1 MSAFIMG
8 KESLATLAKTIE
20 SAALGG
26 FNNYGFTVPDRLK
39 SIATDKNDGA
49 LHFYE
54 LLYELNA
61 TAVNQRYGEHGDL
74 TAPDMPEVKSIID
87 YHREYRNGHEV
98 VKVWHYRFLKLL
110 NCYLYQCTEGDVPT
124 LPLYQDLAE
133 LQRILQSFI
142 INHTDI
148 YYDLQWGEI

>member
-1 MSAFIMG
+1 MSAFIME

-49 LHFYE
+49 RHFYE

-61 TAVNQRYGEHGDL
+61 TADFFGSLTTDGALAYDRFTTATAYLNGFTAVLDL
-74 TAPDMPEVKSIID
+74 LELTPEELV
-87 YHREYRNGHEV
+87 E
-98 VKVWHYRFLKLL
+98 LA
-110 NCYLYQCTEGDVPT
+110 TEED
-124 LPLYQDLAE
+124 
-133 LQRILQSFI
+133 
-142 INHTDI
+142 
-148 YYDLQWGEI
+148 